1 MTKYNGQTIT
11 YDAIGNPLSYR
22 DGISLTWQNGRELA
36 SFTNADT
43 SVSYTYDASGMR
55 TSKTLTSDG
64 ATDTVKYV
72 YENGLLLQMQYN
84 HMYFDFIYD
93 ANGNPVSMAYRSTVT
108 SSPIYY
114 YYGLNSRGDVIALY
128 YNTGALYAKYTYDV
142 YGKLLSITNSSGSP
156 INTKYSPAKLN
167 PLRYR
172 GYVYDTETELYY
184 LQSRYYDPTICRFIN
199 EDIYYDTGVGFTGLN
214 MFAYC
219 NNNPVMYCDTFG
231 TYQTYTVLTMEGKT
245 YSGVPCYSL
254 GCYGQLK
261 DYWVDSEVVTDIDY
275 GFTYSNGLS
284 VSVNVG
290 PFGFSGSI
298 GVTFDTSGD
307 IQIQT
312 SCGYVLTSAMQPGI
326 SVVSY
331 NMYTLTPSADNLL
344 NEGYQVGI
352 GVACPIPKT
361 PMNAVAESNLVILP
375 IDNSTKK
382 YYGYCECKGISL
394 PKGKGM
400 IPNAHGSISD
410 TKKIWSLKETINK
423 YF

>member
-1 MTKYNGQTIT
+1 MLTSYNGQTIT

-55 TSKTLTSDG
+55 TSKTITDG
-64 ATDTVKYV
+64 TTTDTVEYV
-72 YENGLLLQMQYN
+72 YEGGQLLQMRYN

-93 ANGNPVSMAYRSTVT
+93 ANGLPVSIAYRSTVT

-184 LQSRYYDPTICRFIN
+184 LQSRYYDPTTCRFVN
-199 EDIYYDTGVGFTGLN
+199 GDGYCSTGQGFNGLN

-219 NNNPVMYCDTFG
+219 NNNPVVYCDTTG
-231 TYQTYTVLTMEGKT
+231 TSQTYTVLTIEGKT
-245 YSGVPCYSL
+245 YTGVPGYHL
-254 GCYGQLK
+254 GCYGQLRWYK
-261 DYWVDSEVVTDIDY
+261 LELNEEDTTETAGEIIENISKAFCESLYVEGGY
-275 GFTYSNGLS
+275 GLGLGFS
-284 VSVNVG
+284 VG
-290 PFGFSGSI
+290 PFSFTPLAGNVVNLKYDRNGFDLASTVVCDFS
-298 GVTFDTSGD
+298 
-307 IQIQT
+307 
-312 SCGYVLTSAMQPGI
+312 I
-326 SVVSY
+326 SVANGFYSLPIFNQYSY
-331 NMYTLTPSADNLL
+331 NS
-344 NEGYQVGI
+344 Q
-352 GVACPIPKT
+352 
-361 PMNAVAESNLVILP
+361 
-375 IDNSTKK
+375 
-382 YYGYCECKGISL
+382 
-394 PKGKGM
+394 
-400 IPNAHGSISD
+400 ISD
-410 TKKIWSLKETINK
+410 DKDCEGSNMYGTINFINGGGYLLIGGSFTVGADLE
-423 YF
+423 YFFSELNSMGYW